1 MFKLN
6 DLDDKA
12 VRRAEQFDWLLRTT
26 VSHSAIAL
34 IDLATGRR
42 TITPEVMA
50 LLDQAVESLTLL
62 RAAAQE

>member
-6 DLDDKA
+6 DLDDKP
-12 VRRAEQFDWLLRTT
+12 VCRAEQFDWLLRAT
-26 VSHSAIAL
+26 VSHGAIAL
-34 IDLATGRR
+34 IDIATGRR
-42 TITPEVMA
+42 TITPEFKA